1 MKYPTIWPQFFT
13 ATILNWKH
21 LLKEDEYKDIIIEC
35 LKFMVDDKRIGINAF
50 VIMSNHVHIIW
61 QPLQHY
67 TLTQIQTS
75 FMTYT
80 AKAIKKKLLQH
91 KPDVLETLKVNKYDR
106 TYQIWKREPL
116 SIELFTEK
124 AFMQKL
130 EYVHNNAVAAGLVI
144 NAEEYKYSSAK
155 FYLLGIDE
163 FNLVTHYSGN

>member
-1 MKYPTIWPQFFT
+1 M
-13 ATILNWKH
+13 LNWQH
-21 LLKEDEYKDIIIEC
+21 LLKEDEYKDILIDC
-35 LKFMVDDKRIGINAF
+35 LRFLVDDKRIELNAF
-50 VIMSNHVHIIW
+50 TIMSNHVHIIW

-80 AKAIKKKLLQH
+80 AKAIKKKLLND

-106 TYQIWKREPL
+106 TYQVWKREPL

-124 AFMQKL
+124 AFMQKPD
-130 EYVHNNAVAAGLVI
+130 YIHNNAVAAGLVGS
-144 NAEEYKYSSAK
+144 AEEYKYSSYR

-163 FNLVTHYSGN
+163 FNINTHCSGN